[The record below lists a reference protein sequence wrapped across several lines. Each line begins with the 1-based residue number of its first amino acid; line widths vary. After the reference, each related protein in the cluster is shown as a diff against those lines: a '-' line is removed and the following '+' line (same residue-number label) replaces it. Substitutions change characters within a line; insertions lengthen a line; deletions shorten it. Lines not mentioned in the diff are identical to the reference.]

1 MKRYLG
7 LYCILFSFALTTLI
21 TNAISSEMGGA
32 IPVQFFQEADSQT
45 PSSIVLSQLQPPT
58 KKASPEK
65 NLLLS
70 KASKAASQDVTL
82 NNAVK
87 EVAPS
92 TATMSLSNSDDVSA
106 LAPASLDRA
115 SVSGLQ
121 GKLAQ
126 LNQNNLQFQQQTDE
140 QLITLSSN
148 VQLLQQRLQN
158 LEKAITLLNQEL
170 IQLKHATKSEL
181 STSQTQGLK
190 LSIAAWVTSLKKELG
205 PSGFQMLI
213 GGAII
218 ILLLLTWICWPN
230 QKKNQG
236 NNREMRKDNLSGESV
251 GDTEEEY
258 DYMGSSES
266 IPAKINLARTYI
278 AMEDQEAARR
288 VLKQVLQSGNKEQRK
303 EAEELLKDLPIRT

>member
-7 LYCILFSFALTTLI
+7 ICCILFSFALTTLI
-21 TNAISSEMGGA
+21 TNAISSEMGG
-32 IPVQFFQEADSQT
+32 ITPVQFFREADSQT
-45 PSSIVLSQLQPPT
+45 PSSTVLSQLQQPP
-58 KKASPEK
+58 KKASPGK

-70 KASKAASQDVTL
+70 KASKAVSQDTTL
-82 NNAVK
+82 NKPAVK

-92 TATMSLSNSDDVSA
+92 TAIMSLSNSDDVSA
-106 LAPASLDRA
+106 SAPASLDRA
-115 SVSGLQ
+115 FVSGLQ

-170 IQLKHATKSEL
+170 IQLKQATKSEL

-218 ILLLLTWICWPN
+218 ILLLLTWICWSN
-230 QKKNQG
+230 QKKPTG
-236 NNREMRKDNLSGESV
+236 
-251 GDTEEEY
+251 
-258 DYMGSSES
+258 
-266 IPAKINLARTYI
+266 IIAK
-278 AMEDQEAARR
+278 
-288 VLKQVLQSGNKEQRK
+288 
-303 EAEELLKDLPIRT
+303 

>member
-1 MKRYLG
+1 MKRYLS
-7 LYCILFSFALTTLI
+7 LCCILFSFALTTLI
-21 TNAISSEMGGA
+21 TNAISSEMERA
-32 IPVQFFQEADSQT
+32 TPVQFFQEADSQT
-45 PSSIVLSQLQPPT
+45 PSSIVLSQLQPP
-58 KKASPEK
+58 KKALPEK
-65 NLLLS
+65 NVLLS
-70 KASKAASQDVTL
+70 KASKAASQDATL
-82 NNAVK
+82 NKPAVK

-126 LNQNNLQFQQQTDE
+126 LNQNNLQFEQQTDE

-158 LEKAITLLNQEL
+158 LEKVITLLNQEL

-190 LSIAAWVTSLKKELG
+190 LSIAAWMTSLKKELG

-218 ILLLLTWICWPN
+218 ILLLLTWIYWPN
-230 QKKNQG
+230 QKKTKG
-236 NNREMRKDNLSGESV
+236 
-251 GDTEEEY
+251 
-258 DYMGSSES
+258 
-266 IPAKINLARTYI
+266 IIAK
-278 AMEDQEAARR
+278 
-288 VLKQVLQSGNKEQRK
+288 
-303 EAEELLKDLPIRT
+303 